1 MTRDYA
7 KRKRTDYPTKSV
19 SRTAK
24 ANWNTETNSF
34 FSPFAW
40 LMLGIVFGL
49 LIASVAYWKLKTEDK
64 QPAIASNATQTHKK
78 NAANSTT
85 AKKGAQASEAE
96 KKNETTRFDFYTL
109 LPNMNIEVADTP
121 AEGAM
126 PNMAEPAIKPNN
138 PNELA
143 VSEKKNATVAS
154 ENSKLTP
161 PVPAAVAAS
170 TPTTKPAVVASL
182 PVATAETTNKG
193 PFIIQVASFR
203 KREQADTLKAKLAL
217 SGFESN
223 IQSIKIGSGET
234 WYRLYLGPF
243 NNRLAA
249 ENTHQKL
256 ESEQKINGLVLKINV

>member
-7 KRKRTDYPTKSV
+7 KRKRSDYPTKSA

-64 QPAIASNATQTHKK
+64 QLAVASNTVQTHKK
-78 NAANSTT
+78 NATNSGT
-85 AKKGAQASEAE
+85 AKKGAKASETE

-109 LPNMNIEVADTP
+109 LPNMNIEVAETP

-126 PNMAEPAIKPNN
+126 SNMAEPTIKSINQDKLAIP
-138 PNELA
+138 
-143 VSEKKNATVAS
+143 EKKNSTVVAQS
-154 ENSKLTP
+154 SKLTP
-161 PVPAAVAAS
+161 PVSAAV
-170 TPTTKPAVVASL
+170 TPTTKPDVTSL
-182 PVATAETTNKG
+182 PAKTAETRNEE

-203 KREQADTLKAKLAL
+203 RREQADALKAKLAL
-217 SGFESN
+217 NGFESK

-256 ESEQKINGLVLKINV
+256 ASEQKINGLVLKINV

>member
-24 ANWNTETNSF
+24 ANWHTETNSF

-49 LIASVAYWKLKTEDK
+49 LIASIAYWKLKTEDK
-64 QPAIASNATQTHKK
+64 QPESAIASNAVQTHKK
-78 NAANSTT
+78 NAGNSGT
-85 AKKGAQASEAE
+85 AKKGTKASEAE

-109 LPNMNIEVADTP
+109 LPNMNVEVADTP

-126 PNMAEPAIKPNN
+126 SNMAESTIKSHNQ
-138 PNELA
+138 NEQTI
-143 VSEKKNATVAS
+143 SEKKNPNVVAES
-154 ENSKLTP
+154 SKLTP
-161 PVPAAVAAS
+161 PVPAAVA
-170 TPTTKPAVVASL
+170 PTTKPAVVASV
-182 PVATAETTNKG
+182 PVTTAETTNKE

-203 KREQADTLKAKLAL
+203 KREQADALKAKLAL
-217 SGFESN
+217 SGFESK

-249 ENTHQKL
+249 EDTHQKL
-256 ESEQKINGLVLKINV
+256 ASEQKINGLVLKINV